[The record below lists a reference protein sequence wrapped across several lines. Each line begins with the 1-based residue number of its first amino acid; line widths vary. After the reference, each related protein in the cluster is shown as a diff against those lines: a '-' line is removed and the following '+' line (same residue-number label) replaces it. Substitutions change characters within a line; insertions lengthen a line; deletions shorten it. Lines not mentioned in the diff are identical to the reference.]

1 MLPYAG
7 SMPVPHACP
16 SCMSLCR
23 ITAAAVTAAA
33 GCRQALA
40 RGDDDSVK
48 AAEKSIMVELL
59 RAQFGE
65 AALDEDGDNI
75 YVRIPGNTVTVD
87 WETANVK
94 TDPEDQALRGRVET
108 CLQRLATALMRLEPD
123 PSSSQATGTIV
134 GSE

>member
-1 MLPYAG
+1 MF
-7 SMPVPHACP
+7 
-16 SCMSLCR
+16 
-23 ITAAAVTAAA
+23 
-33 GCRQALA
+33 RQALA

-59 RAQFGE
+59 RTQFGE

-94 TDPEDQALRGRVET
+94 TDPEDPALRGRVET
-108 CLQRLATALMRLEPD
+108 CLQRLVTALMRLEPD
-123 PSSSQATGTIV
+123 LSSSHATGTAV
-134 GSE
+134 TTD